1 MDNIEE
7 LKADAERAYQLGDKD
22 LALRIYKK
30 IDSLAPSLNQT
41 FSTPDQ
47 LTGEIDKLRKSGDI
61 QNADALQAELDRQI
75 AKGSFSGT
83 KDKIIQASQP
93 EPQNTDSPLL
103 NFARGISA
111 TGNKAM
117 LGLNELL
124 PFTKDAQWLK
134 NQQEQVAAEQE
145 WMKNAPTSS
154 KVGEFTGNVINAIP
168 AAMVAPEASATVG
181 GAALLGGLQN
191 YLTTP
196 GNANQRSIAGLEG
209 TAGGAG
215 GVLLGKALKPLAEP
229 ISRFFKPASEEVV
242 QRTANEMTDE
252 AILKTIQDSGIDI
265 TGMSPE
271 TLSGLKSSIMSS
283 IKTGVKP
290 DTAALVRKA
299 EFETLGIK
307 PTLGQITRTPEQFS
321 QERNLRGLIP
331 SISNRFVE
339 QGQKMRGLL
348 DELSSGSQEPY
359 AAGKS
364 IMSPLEQYHNE
375 QKTVIDNLYKAA
387 RNSDGR
393 YAQVNTQQF
402 SQMANDKLDQEMLG
416 GQLPSDIRNMLN
428 DISSGKIP
436 LNVNNLVQA
445 DTVFSNAQ
453 RTANAAGNK
462 NASLAIS
469 YVRDA
474 LNNADI
480 VEGAGQ
486 DTKALFD
493 TARKAA
499 ADHFATLRKIPALDD
514 VVNNNAVNDTFVKKH
529 ILSNSDT
536 DQVKGL
542 TAFLQDKAP
551 DAFQQAKAQVG
562 QHLEDAALG
571 VNPAGDAEFRPDA
584 FKKALDKFGTEKLSA
599 FYNADEIE
607 RLYSMAKVGAYINKP
622 PAASTVNASNTGA
635 MLMQNAPAIGKM
647 LGSIPGASIA
657 KGAFDLGSRYKAG
670 ANALQAEVPTSK
682 MMFPDQYSLSNKIKE
697 ALPVMGGL
705 LGMGVS
711 R

>member
-7 LKADAERAYQLGDKD
+7 LRADAERAYKLGDKE
-22 LALRIYKK
+22 LALSIYKK
-30 IDSLAPSLNQT
+30 IDAQAPSLNQT

-47 LTGEIDKLRKSGDI
+47 LTGEIDKLRKGGDI
-61 QNADALQAELDRQI
+61 QNADALQAELERQT

-83 KDKIIQASQP
+83 KDKLIQASQP
-93 EPQNTDSPLL
+93 AQQNTDSPLL
-103 NFARGISA
+103 NFARGIEA

-124 PFTKDAQWLK
+124 PFAGDSNWLNK
-134 NQQEQVAAEQE
+134 QREQVAAEQE
-145 WMKNAPTSS
+145 WMKNAPTSAG
-154 KVGEFTGNVINAIP
+154 VGEFTGNVIKALPALAIAP
-168 AAMVAPEASATVG
+168 AASATVG

-209 TAGGAG
+209 SVGEAG
-215 GVLLGKALKPLAEP
+215 GVLIGKVLKPLAAP
-229 ISRFFKPASEEVV
+229 IARLLKPASEEVV
-242 QRTANEMTDE
+242 QRTANEMTDD
-252 AILKTIQDSGIDI
+252 AVLRTMQDSGVDV

-271 TLSGLKSSIMSS
+271 TISSLKQTIMNV

-307 PTLGQITRTPEQFS
+307 PTLGQITRDPAQFS
-321 QERNLRGLIP
+321 QEKNLRGLIP
-331 SISNRFVE
+331 SLTNRFVE
-339 QGQKMRGLL
+339 QGQQMRGLL
-348 DELSSGSQEPY
+348 DTLSSGSQEAY

-364 IMSPLEQYHNE
+364 IISPLEQYQAE
-375 QKTVIDNLYKAA
+375 QKSVIDNLYKAA
-387 RNSDGR
+387 RNSEGR

-402 SQMANDKLDQEMLG
+402 SKMANDKLDQEMLG

-453 RTANAAGNK
+453 RTANVSGNK
-462 NASLAIS
+462 NAALAIS

-480 VEGAGQ
+480 VEGSGK

-499 ADHFATLRKIPALDD
+499 ADHFATLRRIPALDD

-529 ILSNSDT
+529 ILLNPDT

-542 TAFLQDKAP
+542 TAFLQDKSP

-562 QHLEDAALG
+562 QYLEDAALG

-584 FKKALDKFGTEKLSA
+584 FKKSLDKFGIEKLSA
-599 FYNADEIE
+599 FYDADEIE
-607 RLYSMAKVGAYINKP
+607 KLYSMAKIGAYINKP
-622 PAASTVNASNTGA
+622 PAASTVNVSNTGA
-635 MLMQNAPAIGKM
+635 MLMQNAPGIGKM
-647 LGSIPGASIA
+647 LGSIPGASMA
-657 KGAFDLGSRYKAG
+657 KGALDIGSNYRAG
-670 ANALQAEVPTSK
+670 ANALKAEVPTSK

-705 LGMGVS
+705 LGMGLS